1 MEYDLK
7 LPFYYNNN
15 QRFLQERLD
24 PKIIKDSK
32 IFEKQQIKWICV
44 DDIIKMKQKKEF
56 RSFYQNVIELILAKR
71 SEIDIFIRK
80 SLKKS
85 ILKGKSY
92 KKGGTRRER
101 RKRGTRGTRRSTNVY

>member
-1 MEYDLK
+1 

-24 PKIIKDSK
+24 PKIIKDTK

-44 DDIIKMKQKKEF
+44 DDIVKMKKKKEF
-56 RSFYQNVIELILAKR
+56 RSFYQNIIDLILAQR
-71 SEIDIFIRK
+71 AEIDAFIRK
-80 SLKKS
+80 SLFKKS

-92 KKGGTRRER
+92 KKGGRGRTRRRE
-101 RKRGTRGTRRSTNVY
+101 TRRSTKIY